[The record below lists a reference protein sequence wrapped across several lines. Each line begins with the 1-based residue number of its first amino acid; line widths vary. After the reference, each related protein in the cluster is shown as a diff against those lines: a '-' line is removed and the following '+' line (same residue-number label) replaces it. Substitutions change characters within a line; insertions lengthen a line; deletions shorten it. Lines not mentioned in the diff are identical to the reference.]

1 MKIQMKSEKLKQCQ
15 RTPGIFSNSG
25 SVLCLC
31 VLNLCFVTA
40 GLSAT
45 YDSIQESFELIDPVD
60 LLATDLTPKSEKV
73 INTHIP
79 IQISKAGLD
88 HHKPKT
94 NSDITMNF
102 TTRLDGQVTGSS
114 NFLLAQSPAS
124 DVQEKLWKTRITA
137 SDEGQGDQDND
148 IKNDLRRI
156 IKKVRAIRLKSWDE
170 ISNPVI
176 IIEPYVQAEANSPV
190 VAEVEKP
197 QKQVVQEEIAP
208 TEPPYAEMILE
219 MFNELSEYPEQ
230 LKKPVELG
238 DILYSG
244 GYLEQ
249 AALCYEQALSQNQ
262 FFEDGLNQDK
272 AWVIFQAGNCLHKK
286 EPQAAMEKYQQLI
299 AEFSGCQWVELAKAR
314 SDLISWY
321 IADDPTSLI
330 KK

>member
-1 MKIQMKSEKLKQCQ
+1 MKMITKKLKQRRQ
-15 RTPGIFSNSG
+15 ATGFFPNSG
-25 SVLCLC
+25 LVLCLC
-31 VLNLCFVTA
+31 ILNLCLATA
-40 GLSAT
+40 GLSAS

-60 LLATDLTPKSEKV
+60 LLAADLTPESEKA

-79 IQISKAGLD
+79 IQISKAEMD

-94 NSDITMNF
+94 NSSIVMNF
-102 TTRLDGQVTGSS
+102 TTQVDGQVTGSS
-114 NFLLAQSPAS
+114 NFLLAKPPAS
-124 DVQEKLWKTRITA
+124 DVQEELWKTRITA
-137 SDEGQGDQDND
+137 SDQGQGND

-156 IKKVRAIRLKSWDE
+156 IEKVRATRLRSQDE

-176 IIEPYVQAEANSPV
+176 IVEPYVQAEANSPV
-190 VAEVEKP
+190 IADLEKP
-197 QKQVVQEEIAP
+197 QKKVVQEKIDPA
-208 TEPPYAEMILE
+208 EPIESPYAEMILE

-249 AALCYEQALSQNQ
+249 AALCYERALSQNK

-272 AWVIFQAGNCLHKK
+272 AWVLFQAGNCLQKK
-286 EPQAAMEKYQQLI
+286 EPQAAMEKYHQLI
-299 AEFSGCQWVELAKAR
+299 AEFPGCAWVELAKAK
-314 SDLISWY
+314 SDLINWY
-321 IADDPTSLI
+321 ITDDPTSLI